1 MRLVLSAQS
10 TPSGSG
16 ALRCVSDFPRRQTYS
31 LFTGKPNFSFG
42 QKTHR
47 KDPIAFHYKVLH
59 GTSEEPKYGL
69 ALAQLAALPADV
81 LSVATSPSLPFLPS
95 FTWTSPPVTPPYRDW
110 FHRWCPTDIS
120 DRLSAA
126 EAAGRAASLSSQITR
141 RRKVLLEFKEKLVHA
156 LQSDLDDEE
165 WRKYLVFLQT
175 EGVSELMA
183 IEEAADRTI
192 EES

>member
-81 LSVATSPSLPFLPS
+81 LSVATSPSLPFFPLSPGLLPPS
-95 FTWTSPPVTPPYRDW
+95 SLRIATDFIANALQTSRTVSPPPKLPVEPRHSHPR
-110 FHRWCPTDIS
+110 
-120 DRLSAA
+120 
-126 EAAGRAASLSSQITR
+126 SLDVERSS
-141 RRKVLLEFKEKLVHA
+141 
-156 LQSDLDDEE
+156 
-165 WRKYLVFLQT
+165 
-175 EGVSELMA
+175 
-183 IEEAADRTI
+183 
-192 EES
+192 